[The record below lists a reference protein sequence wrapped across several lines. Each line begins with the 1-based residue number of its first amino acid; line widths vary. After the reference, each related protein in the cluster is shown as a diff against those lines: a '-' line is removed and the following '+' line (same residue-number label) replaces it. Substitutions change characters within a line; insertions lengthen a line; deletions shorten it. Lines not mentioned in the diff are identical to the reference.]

1 MKPLTTV
8 FTLMK
13 TCTAL
18 KKVLLLLL
26 LLIANCTI
34 WGQATI
40 KGQLEGL
47 ATGEQPVLNLL
58 LAKDSAL
65 VKTTIPDSTGKFDFN
80 QLKEGTYLLQ
90 ITHIGYQSYYSKL
103 IEIDNPAQ
111 ARHLPAIQLLRQVN
125 ELETVKVSAARPFI
139 QKKIDRVVVNPDA
152 LISNAGTT
160 SLDVLE
166 KAPGVLVDI
175 DGNISMKGK
184 SGVVVFIDNK
194 PTYMAAGDLA
204 NYLRSLP
211 SSSIDAIELM
221 TTPPAGYDA
230 AGNAGII
237 NIKLKKNIARG
248 LNGGINL
255 SYGQGKYLR
264 TNNSFN
270 FNYRVNKF
278 NLFSNFSWN
287 QNNNY
292 QDLTINRHYYKPDGT
307 YNSGFS
313 QNSYIKRK
321 STGQNARVGVDY
333 YMTKKST
340 LGAVLS
346 GFINPFKSGILN
358 NAQVLDANNT
368 STALIH
374 AISESD
380 RKWTN
385 GSVNLNYSYKIDE
398 KGKELTA
405 NADYIT
411 YRADQIQSLINS
423 SFTPDR
429 SLTDRSL
436 LESTLPATIKIQTA
450 KLDYVH
456 PFEKIGKIELGVKSS
471 FVNTDNTASFFDVVN
486 DVSTPNYEFSNRFK
500 YKENINAGY
509 LNYSRDWDRFS
520 LQSGLRLENTRINGH
535 QLGNPL
541 IADSSFTRNYTGLFP
556 TLYLAYRL
564 DSAQK
569 HQLGLSIGR
578 RIDRPNYQDLN
589 PFTYPID
596 RFTYYGGNPFLV
608 PTYSYNLELSHTYKN
623 KITTTLEYSIIKN
636 LIQET
641 NEQRGTVYYSRPG
654 NFGQQTVFG
663 LTINGNLQP
672 YKWWT
677 LQLYTEF
684 KNVGFE
690 SILYGQTLDEKRW
703 YWYIGPTNQFNIT
716 KNLSAELAG
725 SYQTR
730 ILSGQFL
737 TIPVWQVRTGLSQKV
752 LKGNGTV
759 RLNLS
764 DVFYTN
770 QPGGDIRNIA
780 NSRANWLSK
789 LDSRVFTISFAYRFN
804 KGKTL
809 NIRQSGGSDSEK
821 GRVRTS

>member
-1 MKPLTTV
+1 MS
-8 FTLMK
+8 
-13 TCTAL
+13 
-18 KKVLLLLL
+18 
-26 LLIANCTI
+26 
-34 WGQATI
+34 AT
-40 KGQLEGL
+40 
-47 ATGEQPVLNLL
+47 
-58 LAKDSAL
+58 
-65 VKTTIPDSTGKFDFN
+65 
-80 QLKEGTYLLQ
+80 
-90 ITHIGYQSYYSKL
+90 
-103 IEIDNPAQ
+103 
-111 ARHLPAIQLLRQVN
+111 
-125 ELETVKVSAARPFI
+125 RPFI
-139 QKKIDRVVVNPDA
+139 QKKIDRVIVNPDA

-160 SLDVLE
+160 ALDVLE
-166 KAPGVLVDI
+166 KAPGVLIDI

-211 SSSIDAIELM
+211 SGTIDAIELM

-237 NIKLKKNIARG
+237 NIKLKKNTARG

-255 SYGQGKYLR
+255 SYGQGRYLR
-264 TNNSFN
+264 SNNSFN
-270 FNYRVNKF
+270 FNYRINKF

-292 QDLTINRHYYKPDGT
+292 QDLTINRYYYKPDGT

-321 STGQNARVGVDY
+321 STGQNARIGADY
-333 YMTKKST
+333 YLSKKST

-346 GFINPFKSGILN
+346 GFINPGKSGIRN
-358 NAQVLDANNT
+358 NAHVLDANNT
-368 STALIH
+368 PTALIN
-374 AISESD
+374 AISKSD
-380 RKWTN
+380 REWTN

-405 NADYIT
+405 NADHIS
-411 YRADQIQSLINS
+411 YRADQTQSLTNS
-423 SFTPDR
+423 SFTPGGV
-429 SLTDRSL
+429 LTDQSL

-450 KLDYVH
+450 KLDYIH
-456 PFEKIGKIELGVKSS
+456 PLEKIGKIELGVKSS
-471 FVNTDNTASFFDVVN
+471 FVNTDNTASFFDVEGEIA
-486 DVSTPNYEFSNRFK
+486 TPNYEFSNRFK

-509 LNYSRDWDRFS
+509 VNYSRDWDQLS
-520 LQSGLRLENTRINGH
+520 LQLGMRLENTRVDGH

-564 DSAQK
+564 DSAQT
-569 HQLGLSIGR
+569 HQLGLSLGR

-623 KITTTLEYSIIKN
+623 KITTSLEYSIIKN

-641 NEQRGTVYYSRPG
+641 NEQKGTVYYSRPG
-654 NFGQQTVFG
+654 NYGQQTVFG

-672 YKWWT
+672 CKWWA
-677 LQLYTEF
+677 LQVYTEF

-703 YWYIGPTNQFNIT
+703 YWYVGPTNQFTIT

-780 NSRANWLSK
+780 NSKANWLSK

-809 NIRQSGGSDSEK
+809 NIRQSGGSESER
-821 GRVRTS
+821 GRVRTG

>member
-8 FTLMK
+8 FVLMK
-13 TCTAL
+13 TRTAL
-18 KKVLLLLL
+18 KKVPLLLLL
-26 LLIANCTI
+26 LVTSCTI

-58 LAKDSAL
+58 LAKDSVL
-65 VKTTIPDSTGKFDFN
+65 VKTTIPDTTGKFDFN
-80 QLKEGTYLLQ
+80 QLKEGVYILH

-103 IEIDNPAQ
+103 IDISKQDIN
-111 ARHLPAIQLLRQVN
+111 LPPIQLIPKAN
-125 ELETVKVSAARPFI
+125 ELKVVKVSAARPFI

-184 SGVVVFIDNK
+184 SGVMVFIDNK

-211 SSSIDAIELM
+211 SGSIDAIELM

-237 NIKLKKNIARG
+237 NIKLKKNTARG

-255 SYGQGKYLR
+255 SYGQGRYLR
-264 TNNSFN
+264 SNNSFN
-270 FNYRVNKF
+270 FNYRINKF

-292 QDLTINRHYYKPDGT
+292 QDLTINRYYYKPDGT

-321 STGQNARVGVDY
+321 FTGQNARIGADY
-333 YMTKKST
+333 YLSKKST

-346 GFINPFKSGILN
+346 GFINPGKSGILN

-368 STALIH
+368 STALIK
-374 AISESD
+374 AVSESD
-380 RKWTN
+380 RKWSN
-385 GSVNLNYSYKIDE
+385 GSINLNYSYKIDE

-405 NADYIT
+405 NADYIS
-411 YRADQIQSLINS
+411 YRADQTQSLTNS
-423 SFTPDR
+423 SFTPGGV
-429 SLTDRSL
+429 LTEQSL

-456 PFEKIGKIELGVKSS
+456 PLEKIGKIELGVKSS
-471 FVNTDNTASFFDVVN
+471 FVNTDNTASFFDVE
-486 DVSTPNYEFSNRFK
+486 SGIATPNYEFSNRFK

-509 LNYSRDWDRFS
+509 LNYSRDWEKLS
-520 LQSGLRLENTRINGH
+520 LQLGMRLENTRIDGH

-578 RIDRPNYQDLN
+578 RIDRPDYQDLN

-623 KITTTLEYSIIKN
+623 KITTSLEYSIIKN

-641 NEQRGTVYYSRPG
+641 NEQKGTVYYSRPG
-654 NFGQQTVFG
+654 NYGQQTVFG
-663 LTINGNLQP
+663 LTVNANLQP

-677 LQLYTEF
+677 LQIYTEF

-690 SILYGQTLDEKRW
+690 STLYGQTLDENRW
-703 YWYIGPTNQFNIT
+703 YWYVGPTNQFTIT

-809 NIRQSGGSDSEK
+809 NIRQSGGSESEK

>member
-1 MKPLTTV
+1 M
-8 FTLMK
+8 
-13 TCTAL
+13 L
-18 KKVLLLLL
+18 KKFLLLFLL
-26 LLIANCTI
+26 SANSI
-34 WGQATI
+34 HLFAQQGAI
-40 KGQLEGL
+40 KGNIEGL
-47 ATGEQPVLNLL
+47 TSGEQPVLNLL
-58 LAKDSAL
+58 TLKDSVL
-65 VKTTIPDSTGKFDFN
+65 VKTTLLDTSGKFDFS
-80 QLKEGTYLLQ
+80 QLKDGTYLLN
-90 ITHIGYQSYYSKL
+90 ITHIGYQPYYSKP
-103 IEIDNPAQ
+103 IEVNSLN
-111 ARHLPAIQLLRQVN
+111 RELTLPGIQLSRQVN
-125 ELETVKVSAARPFI
+125 ELETVKVSATRPFV
-139 QKKIDRVVVNPDA
+139 QRKIDRVVVNPDA

-194 PTYMAAGDLA
+194 PTYMTAGDLA
-204 NYLRSLP
+204 GYLRSLP
-211 SSSIDAIELM
+211 SSSIETIELM

-237 NIKLKKNIARG
+237 NIKLKKNTVKG
-248 LNGGINL
+248 LNGGVNL
-255 SYGQGKYLR
+255 SYGQGKYWR
-264 TNNSFN
+264 SNNSFN
-270 FNYRVNKF
+270 FNYRINKF

-292 QDLTINRHYYKPDGT
+292 QDLTINRYYYKPDGA

-321 STGQNARVGVDY
+321 STGQNARIGADY
-333 YMTKKST
+333 YLSKKST

-346 GFINPFKSGILN
+346 GFINPAKSGIRN

-368 STALIH
+368 PTALIN

-405 NADYIT
+405 NADYIS
-411 YRADQIQSLINS
+411 YRANQTQSLINS
-423 SFTPDR
+423 SFAPDGV
-429 SLTDRSL
+429 LTDQSL
-436 LESTLPATIKIQTA
+436 LESTLPATIRIQTA
-450 KLDYVH
+450 KLDYIH
-456 PFEKIGKIELGVKSS
+456 PLEKIGKIELGVKSS
-471 FVNTDNTASFFDVVN
+471 FVNTDNTASFFDVE
-486 DVSTPNYEFSNRFK
+486 DGIATPNYEFSNRFK
-500 YKENINAGY
+500 YRENINAAY
-509 LNYSRDWDRFS
+509 VNYSRDWDQLS
-520 LQSGLRLENTRINGH
+520 LQLGMRLENTGVDGH

-556 TLYLAYRL
+556 TLYLSYRL

-569 HQLGLSIGR
+569 HQLGFSFGR

-596 RFTYYGGNPFLV
+596 RYTYYGGNPFLV

-636 LIQET
+636 LIDET
-641 NEQRGTVYYSRPG
+641 NEQKGTVYYSRPG
-654 NFGQQTVFG
+654 NYGQQTVFG
-663 LTINGNLQP
+663 LTVNGSLQP

-684 KNVGFE
+684 KNVGFK
-690 SILYGQTLDEKRW
+690 STLYGQTLDENRW
-703 YWYIGPTNQFNIT
+703 YWYVGPTNQFTLT

-752 LKGNGTV
+752 LKGDGTV
-759 RLNLS
+759 RLNIS

-780 NSRANWLSK
+780 NSKANWLSK

-809 NIRQSGGSDSEK
+809 NIRQSGGSESEK

>member
-8 FTLMK
+8 FVLMK
-13 TCTAL
+13 TRTAL
-18 KKVLLLLL
+18 KKVPLLLLL
-26 LLIANCTI
+26 LVTSCTI

-58 LAKDSAL
+58 LAKDSVL
-65 VKTTIPDSTGKFDFN
+65 VKTTIPDTTGKFDFN
-80 QLKEGTYLLQ
+80 QLKEGVYILH

-103 IEIDNPAQ
+103 IDISKQDIN
-111 ARHLPAIQLLRQVN
+111 LPPIQLIPKAN
-125 ELETVKVSAARPFI
+125 ELEAVKVSAARPFI

-184 SGVVVFIDNK
+184 SGVMVFIDNK

-211 SSSIDAIELM
+211 SGSIDAIELM

-237 NIKLKKNIARG
+237 NIKLKKNTARG
-248 LNGGINL
+248 LNGDINL
-255 SYGQGKYLR
+255 SYGQGRYLR
-264 TNNSFN
+264 SNNSFN
-270 FNYRVNKF
+270 FNYRINKF

-292 QDLTINRHYYKPDGT
+292 QDLTINRYYYKPDGT

-321 STGQNARVGVDY
+321 FTGKNARIGADY
-333 YMTKKST
+333 YLSKKST

-346 GFINPFKSGILN
+346 GFINPAKSGILN

-368 STALIH
+368 PTALIK
-374 AISESD
+374 AVSESD
-380 RKWTN
+380 RKWSN
-385 GSVNLNYSYKIDE
+385 GSINLNYSYKIDE

-405 NADYIT
+405 NADYIS
-411 YRADQIQSLINS
+411 YRADQTQSLTNS
-423 SFTPDR
+423 SFTPGGV
-429 SLTDRSL
+429 LTEQSL

-450 KLDYVH
+450 KLDYIH
-456 PFEKIGKIELGVKSS
+456 PLEKIGKIELGVKSS
-471 FVNTDNTASFFDVVN
+471 FVNTDNTASFFDVE
-486 DVSTPNYEFSNRFK
+486 SGIATPNYEFSNRFK

-509 LNYSRDWDRFS
+509 LNYSRDWEKLS
-520 LQSGLRLENTRINGH
+520 LQLGMRLENTRIDGH

-569 HQLGLSIGR
+569 HQLGLSISR
-578 RIDRPNYQDLN
+578 RIDRPDYQDLN

-623 KITTTLEYSIIKN
+623 KITTSLEYSIIKN

-641 NEQRGTVYYSRPG
+641 NEQKGTVYYSRPG
-654 NFGQQTVFG
+654 NYGQQTVFG
-663 LTINGNLQP
+663 LTVNANLQP

-677 LQLYTEF
+677 LQIYTEF

-690 SILYGQTLDEKRW
+690 STLYGQTLDENRW
-703 YWYIGPTNQFNIT
+703 YWYVGPTNQFTIT

-809 NIRQSGGSDSEK
+809 NIRQSGGSESEK

>member
-1 MKPLTTV
+1 MHIHRLFNKR
-8 FTLMK
+8 
-13 TCTAL
+13 
-18 KKVLLLLL
+18 L
-26 LLIANCTI
+26 LLIITI
-34 WGQATI
+34 VCSNYMLLAQQGSL
-40 KGQLEGL
+40 KGKLEGL
-47 ATGEQPVLNLL
+47 TTGELPVLNLVT
-58 LAKDSAL
+58 AKDSQL
-65 VKTTIPDSTGKFDFN
+65 VKTTIPDSAGKYEFN
-80 QLKEGTYLLQ
+80 QLKTGNYFLY

-103 IEIDNPAQ
+103 IDISNPSQEIS
-111 ARHLPAIQLLRQVN
+111 LPPIQMTPKIN
-125 ELETVKVSAARPFI
+125 ELESVKVSAVRPFI
-139 QKKIDRVVVNPDA
+139 QRKIDRVVVNPDA

-211 SSSIDAIELM
+211 SGSIDAIELM

-237 NIKLKKNIARG
+237 NIKLKKNTVRG
-248 LNGGINL
+248 LNAGINL

-264 TNNSFN
+264 SNNSFN

-278 NLFSNFSWN
+278 NLFSNLSWN

-292 QDLTINRHYYKPDGT
+292 QDLTINRYYYKPDGT

-340 LGAVLS
+340 IGAVLS

-358 NAQVLDANNT
+358 NAQVLNANNT
-368 STALIH
+368 PTALIN

-385 GSVNLNYSYKIDE
+385 GSANLNYSYKIDE

-411 YRADQIQSLINS
+411 YRANQIQSLINS
-423 SFTPDR
+423 SFTPDH
-429 SLTDRSL
+429 SLTDQSV

-450 KLDYVH
+450 KLDYIH
-456 PFEKIGKIELGVKSS
+456 PLEKTGKIELGVKSS

-486 DVSTPNYEFSNRFK
+486 GISTPNYEFSNRFK

-509 LNYSRDWDRFS
+509 FNYSRDWTKLS
-520 LQSGLRLENTRINGH
+520 LQLGMRLENTRIDGH

-541 IADSSFTRNYTGLFP
+541 IADSGFTRNYTGLFP
-556 TLYLAYRL
+556 TLYLAYRP

-569 HQLGLSIGR
+569 HQFGFSLGR
-578 RIDRPNYQDLN
+578 RIDRPDYQDLN

-623 KITTTLEYSIIKN
+623 KITTSLEYSIIKN

-641 NEQRGTVYYSRPG
+641 NEQKGTVYYSRPG
-654 NFGQQTVFG
+654 NYGQQTVFG

-677 LQLYTEF
+677 LQVYTEF

-703 YWYIGPTNQFNIT
+703 YWYVGPTNQFTIT

-764 DVFYTN
+764 DAFYTN

-780 NSRANWLSK
+780 NSKANWLSK

>member
-1 MKPLTTV
+1 MKPFITVLTLV
-8 FTLMK
+8 KARIAF
-13 TCTAL
+13 
-18 KKVLLLLL
+18 KKATLLLLL
-26 LLIANCTI
+26 LVVSSAI
-34 WGQATI
+34 WGQATV

-47 ATGEQPVLNLL
+47 APGEQPVLNLL
-58 LAKDSAL
+58 LAKDSVL
-65 VKTTIPDSTGKFDFN
+65 VKTTIPDSTGKFDFS
-80 QLKEGTYLLQ
+80 QLKEGSYLLH

-103 IEIDNPAQ
+103 IDIGKQDIN
-111 ARHLPAIQLLRQVN
+111 LPPIQLIPKVN
-125 ELETVKVSAARPFI
+125 ELEAVKVSAARPFI

-237 NIKLKKNIARG
+237 NIKLKKNTARG
-248 LNGGINL
+248 LNGGVNL
-255 SYGQGKYLR
+255 SYGQGRYLR
-264 TNNSFN
+264 SNNSFN
-270 FNYRVNKF
+270 FNYRINKF

-292 QDLTINRHYYKPDGT
+292 QDLTINRYYYKPDGT

-321 STGQNARVGVDY
+321 FTGQNARIGADY
-333 YMTKKST
+333 YLSKKST

-346 GFINPFKSGILN
+346 GFINPAKSGILN

-368 STALIH
+368 PTALIK
-374 AISESD
+374 AVSESD
-380 RKWTN
+380 RKWSN
-385 GSVNLNYSYKIDE
+385 GSINLNYSYKIDE

-405 NADYIT
+405 NADYIS
-411 YRADQIQSLINS
+411 YRADQIQSLTNS
-423 SFTPDR
+423 SFTPGGV
-429 SLTDRSL
+429 LTEQSL

-456 PFEKIGKIELGVKSS
+456 PLEKIGKIELGVKSS
-471 FVNTDNTASFFDVVN
+471 FVNTDNTASFFDVE
-486 DVSTPNYEFSNRFK
+486 SGIATPNYEFSNRFK

-509 LNYSRDWDRFS
+509 LNYSRDWEKLS
-520 LQSGLRLENTRINGH
+520 LQLGMRLENTRIDGH

-578 RIDRPNYQDLN
+578 RIDRPDYQDLN

-623 KITTTLEYSIIKN
+623 KITTSLEYSIIKN

-641 NEQRGTVYYSRPG
+641 NEQKGTVYYSRPG
-654 NFGQQTVFG
+654 NYGRQTVFG
-663 LTINGNLQP
+663 LTVNGNLQP

-677 LQLYTEF
+677 LQIYTEF

-690 SILYGQTLDEKRW
+690 STLYGQTLDENRW
-703 YWYIGPTNQFNIT
+703 YWYVGPTNQFTIT

-764 DVFYTN
+764 DIFYTN

-809 NIRQSGGSDSEK
+809 NIRQSGGSESEK
-821 GRVRTS
+821 DRVRTS

>member
-1 MKPLTTV
+1 MHTQRLFNKYLFLILALVCSNYSLLAQQGAIKGKLDGLTT
-8 FTLMK
+8 
-13 TCTAL
+13 
-18 KKVLLLLL
+18 
-26 LLIANCTI
+26 
-34 WGQATI
+34 
-40 KGQLEGL
+40 
-47 ATGEQPVLNLL
+47 GELPVLNLVT
-58 LAKDSAL
+58 AKDSQL
-65 VKTTIPDSTGKFDFN
+65 VKTTIPDSIGKFDFT
-80 QLKEGTYLLQ
+80 QLKAGNYFLY
-90 ITHIGYQSYYSKL
+90 ITHVGYQSYYSEL
-103 IEIDNPAQ
+103 IEITNPNQELSLA
-111 ARHLPAIQLLRQVN
+111 PIQLVPRVN
-125 ELETVKVSAARPFI
+125 ELELIKVSASRPFI

-152 LISNAGTT
+152 LIGNAGTT

-194 PTYMAAGDLA
+194 PTYMAATDLA

-237 NIKLKKNIARG
+237 NIKLKKNTARG

-255 SYGQGKYLR
+255 SYGQGRYLR
-264 TNNSFN
+264 SNNSFN
-270 FNYRVNKF
+270 FNYRINKF

-292 QDLTINRHYYKPDGT
+292 QDLTINRYYYKPDGT

-321 STGQNARVGVDY
+321 STGQNARVGADY
-333 YMTKKST
+333 YLSKKST

-346 GFINPFKSGILN
+346 GFINPAKSGILN
-358 NAQVLDANNT
+358 NAQVLDAN
-368 STALIH
+368 STPIALIN

-385 GSVNLNYSYKIDE
+385 GSLNLNYSHKIDE

-405 NADYIT
+405 NADYIS
-411 YRADQIQSLINS
+411 YRADQTQSLTNS
-423 SFTPDR
+423 SFTPDGV
-429 SLTDRSL
+429 LTDQSL

-450 KLDYVH
+450 KLDYIH
-456 PFEKIGKIELGVKSS
+456 PLEKIGKIELGVKSS
-471 FVNTDNTASFFDVVN
+471 FVNTDNTASFFDVE
-486 DVSTPNYEFSNRFK
+486 SGTATPNYEFSNRFK
-500 YKENINAGY
+500 YKEHINAGY
-509 LNYSRDWDRFS
+509 LNYSRDWDRLS
-520 LQSGLRLENTRINGH
+520 LQLGMRLENTRINGH

-569 HQLGLSIGR
+569 HQFGFSLGR

-623 KITTTLEYSIIKN
+623 KITTSLEYSIIKN

-641 NEQRGTVYYSRPG
+641 NEQKGTVYYSRPG
-654 NFGQQTVFG
+654 NYGQQTVFG
-663 LTINGNLQP
+663 LTVNASLQP

-677 LQLYTEF
+677 LQIYTEF
-684 KNVGFE
+684 KNAGFE
-690 SILYGQTLDEKRW
+690 SILYGQTLDENRW
-703 YWYIGPTNQFNIT
+703 YWYVGPTHQFTIT

-780 NSRANWLSK
+780 NSKANWLSK

-809 NIRQSGGSDSEK
+809 DIRQSGGSESEK

>member
-1 MKPLTTV
+1 MHTQSLLKRCLLSLIVITSSHA
-8 FTLMK
+8 
-13 TCTAL
+13 AL
-18 KKVLLLLL
+18 LAQRGSITGKIDGL
-26 LLIANCTI
+26 
-34 WGQATI
+34 I
-40 KGQLEGL
+40 KGEL
-47 ATGEQPVLNLL
+47 PVLNLVT
-58 LAKDSAL
+58 AKDSIL
-65 VKTTIPDSTGKFDFN
+65 IKTTIPDSTGKFDFN
-80 QLKEGTYLLQ
+80 QLKDGPYLLN
-90 ITHIGYQSYYSKL
+90 ISHVGYQTYYSQL
-103 IEIDNPAQ
+103 IEINNPTQ
-111 ARHLPAIQLLRQVN
+111 VFNLSPIQLTPRIS
-125 ELETVKVSAARPFI
+125 ELETVKVSASRPFI
-139 QKKIDRVVVNPDA
+139 QRKIDRVVVNPDA

-184 SGVVVFIDNK
+184 PGVVVFIDNK

-211 SSSIDAIELM
+211 SSSIEAIELM

-237 NIKLKKNIARG
+237 NIKLKKNTVKG
-248 LNGGINL
+248 LNGGVNL
-255 SYGQGKYLR
+255 SYGQGRYMR
-264 TNNSFN
+264 SNNSVN
-270 FNYRVNKF
+270 FNYRINKF

-287 QNNNY
+287 QNNSY
-292 QDLTINRHYYKPDGT
+292 QDLTINRYYYKSDGV
-307 YNSGFS
+307 YNSAFS

-321 STGQNARVGVDY
+321 LTGQNARIGMDY
-333 YMTKKST
+333 YLSKKST

-346 GFINPFKSGILN
+346 GFVNPSQSGILN
-358 NAQVLDANNT
+358 NAQVLDANNAP
-368 STALIH
+368 TALIN
-374 AISESD
+374 AVSESK
-380 RKWTN
+380 RKWKN
-385 GSVNLNYSYKIDE
+385 GSANLNYSYKIDE
-398 KGKELTA
+398 KGKEVTA
-405 NADYIT
+405 NADYIS
-411 YRADQIQSLINS
+411 YRANQAQSLINS

-429 SLTDRSL
+429 VLTDRSL

-450 KLDYVH
+450 KVDYTH
-456 PFEKIGKIELGVKSS
+456 PFEKIGKMEIGIKSS
-471 FVNTDNTASFFDVVN
+471 FVNTDNTASFFDVIN
-486 DVSTPNYEFSNRFK
+486 DVATPNYEFSNRFK

-509 LNYSRDWDRFS
+509 LNYSRDWNKFS
-520 LQSGLRLENTRINGH
+520 MQLGMRLENTKIKGH

-541 IADSSFTRNYTGLFP
+541 ISDSSFTRDYTGLFP

-569 HQLGLSIGR
+569 HQFGFSLGR
-578 RIDRPNYQDLN
+578 RIDRPDYQDLN

-623 KITTTLEYSIIKN
+623 KITTSLEYSIIKN

-641 NEQRGTVYYSRPG
+641 NEQKGTIYYSRPG
-654 NFGQQTVFG
+654 NYGQQTVFG
-663 LTINGNLQP
+663 LTMNGNLQP

-677 LQLYTEF
+677 VQLYTEF
-684 KNVGFE
+684 KNVGFQ

-764 DVFYTN
+764 DIFYTN

-780 NSRANWLSK
+780 NSKANWLSK
-789 LDSRVFTISFAYRFN
+789 LDSRVFTISFSYRFN

-809 NIRQSGGSDSEK
+809 NMRQSGGSESEK
-821 GRVRTS
+821 GRVRAS

>member
-1 MKPLTTV
+1 MYIHRL
-8 FTLMK
+8 F
-13 TCTAL
+13 
-18 KKVLLLLL
+18 KKRL
-26 LLIANCTI
+26 LLIFTI
-34 WGQATI
+34 ICSNYTLLAQQGSI
-40 KGQLEGL
+40 KGKLEGL
-47 ATGEQPVLNLL
+47 TTGELPVLNLVTV
-58 LAKDSAL
+58 KDSQL
-65 VKTTIPDSTGKFDFN
+65 VKTTIPDSTGRFDFN
-80 QLKEGTYLLQ
+80 QLKNGSYFLH
-90 ITHIGYQSYYSKL
+90 ITHIGYQSYYSKP
-103 IEIDNPAQ
+103 IDIDNTNQ
-111 ARHLPAIQLLRQVN
+111 DVNLTAIQMIPRVN
-125 ELETVKVSAARPFI
+125 ELESVKVSATRPFI

-211 SSSIDAIELM
+211 SGAIDAIELM

-237 NIKLKKNIARG
+237 NIKLKKNTARG

-264 TNNSFN
+264 SNNSLN
-270 FNYRVNKF
+270 FNYRINKF
-278 NLFSNFSWN
+278 NFFSNFSWN

-292 QDLTINRHYYKPDGT
+292 QDLTINRYYYKPDGT

-321 STGQNARVGVDY
+321 STGQNARIGVDY

-358 NAQVLDANNT
+358 NARVLDANNT
-368 STALIH
+368 PTALIN

-405 NADYIT
+405 NADYIS
-411 YRADQIQSLINS
+411 YRANQAQSLTNS
-423 SFTPDR
+423 SFTPGGV
-429 SLTDRSL
+429 LTDRSL
-436 LESTLPATIKIQTA
+436 LVSTLPATIRIQTA
-450 KLDYVH
+450 KLDYIH
-456 PFEKIGKIELGVKSS
+456 PLEKIGKIELGFKSS
-471 FVNTDNTASFFDVVN
+471 FVNTDNTASFFDVE
-486 DVSTPNYEFSNRFK
+486 DGIATPNYEFSNRFK

-509 LNYSRDWDRFS
+509 VNYSRDWDQLS
-520 LQSGLRLENTRINGH
+520 LQLGMRIENTRVDGH

-556 TLYLAYRL
+556 TLYVAYRL
-564 DSAQK
+564 DSAQT
-569 HQLGLSIGR
+569 HQLGLSLGR

-623 KITTTLEYSIIKN
+623 KITTSLEYSIIKN

-641 NEQRGTVYYSRPG
+641 NEQKGTVYYSRPG
-654 NFGQQTVFG
+654 NYGQQTVFG
-663 LTINGNLQP
+663 LTMNANLQP
-672 YKWWT
+672 YKWWA

-690 SILYGQTLDEKRW
+690 STLYGQTLDESRW
-703 YWYIGPTNQFNIT
+703 YWYVGPTNQFTIT

-737 TIPVWQVRTGLSQKV
+737 TIPVWQVRSGLSQKV

-759 RLNLS
+759 RFNLS

-780 NSRANWLSK
+780 NSKANWLSK

-809 NIRQSGGSDSEK
+809 NIRQSGGSESEK